1 MDCSRGSSQYRYD
14 VSLVQNVQTSSLA
27 HPAWYSMANR
37 VFSPEVTQPG
47 KEVNHLPPTTAEV
60 NNECSYTCTH
70 PLSNHSVD
78 MENFAFLHSLLEM
91 FCQTCCL
98 HMSMKPAA
106 SSVISV
112 PIYQITLHH
121 SPESGD
127 HSIHC
132 CDNSNLILHTAINA
146 KLTQILGQ
154 FLQTLLFVQTGNAE
168 QTATWNSTVQH
179 LQSQTDDNTSNS
191 TLQFCYLSLTHWLSH

>member
-1 MDCSRGSSQYRYD
+1 
-14 VSLVQNVQTSSLA
+14 
-27 HPAWYSMANR
+27 MANR

-168 QTATWNSTVQH
+168 QTAT
-179 LQSQTDDNTSNS
+179 
-191 TLQFCYLSLTHWLSH
+191 